1 MNLARACLAHIR
13 VFGSLGLTCF
23 EFKNK
28 HTDNSNTNVH
38 KNRDNLMLFTGEG
51 EGSEVG
57 ATLGLGLRCFAQV
70 YMRFYSWVGVQDP
83 ASLV

>member
-1 MNLARACLAHIR
+1 
-13 VFGSLGLTCF
+13 
-23 EFKNK
+23 
-28 HTDNSNTNVH
+28 
-38 KNRDNLMLFTGEG
+38 MLFKGEG

-57 ATLGLGLRCFAQV
+57 ATLGLGLRWFAQV